1 MITENQ
7 AEQISEI
14 FARRYQQVYDK
25 FLNKVGTH
33 MKELGTLSPT
43 DIHRL
48 EQLAK
53 MNKSMDEIRRDLERV
68 SELNSEEMNRIFR
81 EVSEEQYKNFA
92 KFYLAKGLVQD
103 EIQKQTA
110 LKKQLNAIGKI
121 TEEAFANLSNTTV
134 MSELYQECIDKGIL
148 AAQQGL
154 TDYKSAVRDIIR
166 ETAIQGNKVHYES
179 GHRRRRDTAA
189 RMNVL
194 DGMRDINMEIARQ
207 TGEEFGADG
216 VELSAHMCCAPDHLD
231 YQGKQFSLEEFD
243 RLQETLERR
252 IGVWHCHHTTFPII
266 LGISKPTY
274 SNSDLQKM
282 RDYSTEKITI
292 GKYTKTRYQ
301 WTQVQRKL
309 ETKVREQK
317 DIANIAKASGN
328 DILRRE
334 AQAKINKYT
343 GIYENVSKAAGIP
356 TKKERMTV
364 SGFRPVK
371 AKTSKNNSDK
381 LLTAQN
387 RNDIIKEKPK
397 SSRNTKIKVNN
408 EISVQRT
415 IEKQGSALWSEEKRI
430 KLRQH
435 EKILSGNK
443 HETAIVYDK
452 NGDMVFKKK
461 GDSSSVSFTKKELK
475 QMNGCIV
482 THNHPNNSC
491 FSCADINTL
500 REANISE
507 LRVATNN
514 GAYVLRNGDKWDIKY
529 NSLDKITERYYE
541 IDTEISKSYMDI
553 AAQEGK
559 SILDYDDVIQEQT
572 VTKLCKEIGIS
583 FSKEK

>member
-7 AEQISEI
+7 AEQISEV
-14 FARRYQQVYDK
+14 FAKRYQEVYDK
-25 FLNKVGTH
+25 YLTIVGTH
-33 MKELGTLSPT
+33 LKEIGTLSPT

-53 MNKSMDEIRRDLERV
+53 MNKNIDEIQKDLEKVSSLNSDEMNRVFRRV
-68 SELNSEEMNRIFR
+68 SEEE
-81 EVSEEQYKNFA
+81 YANFA
-92 KFYLAKGLVQD
+92 KFYSAKGMVQA
-103 EIQKQTA
+103 EIQKQVE

-121 TEEAFANLSNTTV
+121 TEEAFVNLSNTTV
-134 MSELYQECIDKGIL
+134 MSDLYKECVDKGIL

-154 TDYKSAVRDIIR
+154 TDYRSAIRDVIKN
-166 ETAIQGNKVHYES
+166 TAIEGNKVQYES
-179 GHRRRRDTAA
+179 GYKRRRDTAA

-194 DGMRDINMEIARQ
+194 DGIRDINMEIARQ
-207 TGEEFGADG
+207 AGAEFGADG
-216 VELSAHMCCAPDHLD
+216 VEISAHMCCAPDHLD
-231 YQGKQFSLEEFD
+231 YQGKQFTNAEFD

-252 IGVWHCHHTTFPII
+252 FGVWNCHHTIFPVI
-266 LGISKPTY
+266 LGISKPAY
-274 SNSDLQKM
+274 SSSDLQKM

-292 GKYTKTRYQ
+292 GKYTKSRYQ

-317 DIANIAKASGN
+317 DIANIAKASGD

-334 AQAKINKYT
+334 AQSKINKYT
-343 GIYENVSKAAGIP
+343 GIYENVSKAAGLP
-356 TKKERMTV
+356 TKKERMAV
-364 SGFRPVK
+364 SGFRRVK

-387 RNDIIKEKPK
+387 KNDIIKEKPK

-408 EISVQRT
+408 ELSVQRT

-443 HETAIVYDK
+443 YETAIVYDK

-475 QMNGCIV
+475 QMNGCVV

-541 IDTEISKSYMDI
+541 IDTEISKWYMDI

-572 VTKLCKEIGIS
+572 VAKLCKEIGIS